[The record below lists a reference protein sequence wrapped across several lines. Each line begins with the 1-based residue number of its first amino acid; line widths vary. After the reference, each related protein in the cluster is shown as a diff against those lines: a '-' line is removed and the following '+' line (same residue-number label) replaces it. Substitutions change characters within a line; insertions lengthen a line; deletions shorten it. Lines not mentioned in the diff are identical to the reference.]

1 MSVVR
6 KHVIFPSGKL
16 TISALNLPN
25 LRKILILQKIM
36 KIGVIMN
43 SVNISLPKSD
53 MTFLRKLAKN
63 MGWEITS
70 AQKKKSGIDLG
81 LEDLEKGR
89 VYRAE
94 NAEDLLKQI
103 LG

>member
-1 MSVVR
+1 MKTEVV
-6 KHVIFPSGKL
+6 
-16 TISALNLPN
+16 
-25 LRKILILQKIM
+25 
-36 KIGVIMN
+36 MN

-63 MGWEITS
+63 MGWEIVS
-70 AQKKKSGIDLG
+70 APNKKNGIELG
-81 LEDLEKGR
+81 LEDIEEGR
-89 VYRAE
+89 VYKAE

>member
-1 MSVVR
+1 MSA
-6 KHVIFPSGKL
+6 SYSNAKL
-16 TISALNLPN
+16 ALNLHNPW
-25 LRKILILQKIM
+25 KILILQEIM
-36 KIGVIMN
+36 KTEVVMN

-63 MGWEITS
+63 MGWEIAS
-70 AQKKKSGIDLG
+70 APKKKSGIELG
-81 LEDLEKGR
+81 LEDIEKGR
-89 VYRAE
+89 VYKAE

>member
-1 MSVVR
+1 
-6 KHVIFPSGKL
+6 
-16 TISALNLPN
+16 
-25 LRKILILQKIM
+25 M

-63 MGWEITS
+63 MGWEIAS
-70 AQKKKSGIDLG
+70 APKKKSGIDLG

-103 LG
+103 LD

>member
-1 MSVVR
+1 MSA
-6 KHVIFPSGKL
+6 SYSNAKL
-16 TISALNLPN
+16 ALNLHNPW
-25 LRKILILQKIM
+25 KILILQEIM
-36 KIGVIMN
+36 KTEVVMN

-63 MGWEITS
+63 MGWEIAS
-70 AQKKKSGIDLG
+70 APKKKSGIELG
-81 LEDLEKGR
+81 LDDIENGR
-89 VYRAE
+89 VYKAE

>member
-1 MSVVR
+1 MQ
-6 KHVIFPSGKL
+6 
-16 TISALNLPN
+16 
-25 LRKILILQKIM
+25 KILKI
-36 KIGVIMN
+36 IIVMN

-63 MGWEITS
+63 MGWKIASTP
-70 AQKKKSGIDLG
+70 KKLNGVEKG
-81 LEDLEKGR
+81 LLDIEEGR

>member
-1 MSVVR
+1 
-6 KHVIFPSGKL
+6 
-16 TISALNLPN
+16 
-25 LRKILILQKIM
+25 M
-36 KIGVIMN
+36 KIGVVMN

-53 MTFLRKLAKN
+53 MNFLRKLAKN
-63 MGWEITS
+63 MGWEIAS
-70 AQKKKSGIDLG
+70 APKKKSGIDLG

>member
-1 MSVVR
+1 MIYLNRNTLNTQKSV
-6 KHVIFPSGKL
+6 
-16 TISALNLPN
+16 ALNLHN
-25 LRKILILQKIM
+25 QRKTLILQEIM
-36 KIGVIMN
+36 KTEVVMN

-63 MGWEITS
+63 MGWEIVS
-70 AQKKKSGIDLG
+70 APNKKNGIELG
-81 LEDLEKGR
+81 LEDIEEGR
-89 VYRAE
+89 VYKAE

>member
-1 MSVVR
+1 M
-6 KHVIFPSGKL
+6 
-16 TISALNLPN
+16 
-25 LRKILILQKIM
+25 QKIS
-36 KIGVIMN
+36 KIIIVMN

-63 MGWEITS
+63 MGWKIASTP
-70 AQKKKSGIDLG
+70 KKLNGVEKG
-81 LEDLEKGR
+81 LLDIEEGR

>member
-1 MSVVR
+1 
-6 KHVIFPSGKL
+6 
-16 TISALNLPN
+16 
-25 LRKILILQKIM
+25 M
-36 KIGVIMN
+36 KITIVMN

-63 MGWEITS
+63 MGWEIVSTP
-70 AQKKKSGIDLG
+70 KKLNGVEKG
-81 LEDLEKGR
+81 LKDIEEGR

>member
-1 MSVVR
+1 
-6 KHVIFPSGKL
+6 
-16 TISALNLPN
+16 
-25 LRKILILQKIM
+25 
-36 KIGVIMN
+36 MN
-43 SVNISLPKSD
+43 SVKISLPKSD
-53 MTFLRKLAKN
+53 MAFLKKLAKN
-63 MGWEITS
+63 MGWEIAS
-70 AQKKKSGIDLG
+70 VPKKKSGIDLG

>member
-1 MSVVR
+1 
-6 KHVIFPSGKL
+6 
-16 TISALNLPN
+16 
-25 LRKILILQKIM
+25 
-36 KIGVIMN
+36 MN

-63 MGWEITS
+63 MGWKIASTP
-70 AQKKKSGIDLG
+70 KKLNGVEKG
-81 LEDLEKGR
+81 LLDIEEGR

>member
-1 MSVVR
+1 
-6 KHVIFPSGKL
+6 
-16 TISALNLPN
+16 
-25 LRKILILQKIM
+25 
-36 KIGVIMN
+36 MN

-63 MGWEITS
+63 MGWEIVS
-70 AQKKKSGIDLG
+70 APKKLNGVEKG
-81 LEDLEKGR
+81 LKDIEEGR